1 MVNIHASSVGYSILD
16 FEIGSKIEWEMML
29 NLLIWG
35 SQTCI
40 HEAQASLLI
49 LLVPWERL
57 DSILESK
64 RKFALHMSKWIREMN
79 TRVWLMRIMSLH
91 LIWRWHSWSS
101 ASPSP
106 SSNMNTSIR
115 IWDELMR
122 VSLRETIELL
132 HLCPSLWHLNH
143 VTIAP
148 YSIFFTVLSWLYLEL
163 YTFLAFHVD
172 NSFLSLSTSLLWVHC
187 SPPQGSHHM
196 SNVLENKHRVAMKR
210 EKYG

>member
-57 DSILESK
+57 DSILKSK

-91 LIWRWHSWSS
+91 LRWRWQSWSQ
-101 ASPSP
+101 
-106 SSNMNTSIR
+106 
-115 IWDELMR
+115 
-122 VSLRETIELL
+122 L
-132 HLCPSLWHLNH
+132 HLLLRPTWTQALGFGMSSWEWVWERPLSSYTC
-143 VTIAP
+143 
-148 YSIFFTVLSWLYLEL
+148 VLLCDTWIMSQLHP
-163 YTFLAFHVD
+163 TQ
-172 NSFLSLSTSLLWVHC
+172 SFSPCCHGYILSCILS
-187 SPPQGSHHM
+187 
-196 SNVLENKHRVAMKR
+196 
-210 EKYG
+210 